1 MTAKR
6 SLRPMRPRVTVA
18 EATAILVV
26 VVFLFTGGAGNA
38 ASARRDSPV
47 PILMYHVIAEPPAGA
62 SFPNLF
68 VRPDDFAAQM
78 HWLATHGYRAVTLH
92 RVYEFWMHGLP
103 LPANPVVISFD
114 DGTLGQATHALPVLR
129 ALRWPGVLN
138 LKVDAMSSA
147 LSLPPWR
154 VLRML
159 AAGWEV
165 DAHSL
170 THPDLTRLD
179 DAEIW
184 HQVYG
189 SRLELQQRFHI
200 PVDFFCYPAGR
211 YDARVVNAVELAGYL
226 GATTTTYGLARSQEL
241 YTMSRIR
248 IDGADR
254 LAGFAQK
261 LQSLTP

>member
-1 MTAKR
+1 M
-6 SLRPMRPRVTVA
+6 PPRH
-18 EATAILVV
+18 
-26 VVFLFTGGAGNA
+26 N
-38 ASARRDSPV
+38 RPV
-47 PILMYHVIAEPPAGA
+47 PILMYHVIADAPAGA

-68 VRPDDFAAQM
+68 VAPADFAAQM
-78 HWLATHGYRAVTLH
+78 QWLAANGYRAVTLH
-92 RVYEFWMHGLP
+92 RVYEYWTHGTP
-103 LPANPVVISFD
+103 LPAHPVVISFD

-129 ALRWPGVLN
+129 ALHWPGVLN
-138 LKVDAMSSA
+138 LKVNA
-147 LSLPPWR
+147 LTSPLALPTWR
-154 VLRML
+154 VRAML
-159 AAGWEV
+159 AAGWEL

-189 SRLELQQRFHI
+189 SRMELQQWFRV

-226 GATTTTYGLARSQEL
+226 GATTTKYGLGRSQDV
-241 YTMSRIR
+241 YTLSRIR
-248 IDGADR
+248 IDGVDH
-254 LAGFAQK
+254 LDGFAQK